1 MSEPHLHNRI
11 GDAIRDCKARLYKR
25 LKAGADLKDAIAQ
38 FIGELRLALDELVM
52 NR

>member
-11 GDAIRDCKARLYKR
+11 GDAIRDCKVRLYKR
-25 LKAGADLKDAIAQ
+25 LKAGADLENAIAQ
-38 FIGELRLALDELVM
+38 FFGELRLALDDLVM